1 MADDAWY
8 YAQNNQQLGPV
19 KLDALRQMV
28 AGGQV
33 APADLVWTQGMP
45 QWLPARSVP
54 ELAGSVPSAPAA
66 APAATAAGYPPAGYP
81 QQAPVPGQT
90 PFPPQSMPYQSAYPP
105 PSSNYSGKANTALG
119 LGIASLPLCLCP
131 FVGIGLGIA
140 AIVVGNGVPETAPE
154 KGRAKTG
161 VILGIVG
168 LAFGILNAIA
178 GVYLQFNKPG
188 GPGAGW

>member
-1 MADDAWY
+1 MADDTWY

-19 KLDALRQMV
+19 ALDALRQMV

-33 APADLVWTQGMP
+33 GAADLVWTQGMS

-66 APAATAAGYPPAGYP
+66 AAPGAAAAAGFPPAGYP
-81 QQAPVPGQT
+81 PQAPVPGQY
-90 PFPPQSMPYQSAYPP
+90 PQTQFGGYQPT
-105 PSSNYSGKANTALG
+105 SNYSGKANTALG

-140 AIVVGNGVPETAPE
+140 AIVIGNGVPEGAPE

-168 LAFGILNAIA
+168 LAFGVLNAIA
-178 GVYLQFNKPG
+178 GVYFQFNKPG
-188 GPGAGW
+188 GPGGGW